1 MRDADSNNFF
11 VSVTPEIQD
20 LSTTSWGEGFVATM
34 SYNNMPFVEN
44 IEEKE
49 LFDNIPIDRSFIAAD
64 NIREEYLPY
73 YDDLLRAKNLEHLRY
88 LEGRVQKA
96 IDRRNELSG
105 APITSTIAGSVVDPL
120 FALNFV
126 PGINIIKNSATI
138 GKATYNAG
146 KVGLAYGVASEARR
160 APFAVGDLPYES
172 QLNIATDTIVS
183 GAFGGIVKGADPF
196 IRSSGNKLKN
206 LFTGKKFNHAFDDN
220 LDKAKLLDEV
230 GEDDYDAVVGNPF
243 GSFGQRIL
251 ARDDVPQEIKEAFIK
266 LSYNSSVPL
275 SGTARKAVPQ
285 SVIQRSFVYE
295 GSARRMEDTLRNLHS
310 EQMLGN
316 KRASKVFGAYT
327 ADFNP
332 FNKSFDDWIE
342 DTIDRYIKLSSP
354 DPAVV
359 RSARDGLSNQ
369 QKQAHSQMKEF
380 FESFDQDARYVGL
393 LMDDAEVSAR
403 IAKIDESIAD
413 KADKLAKLEADI
425 RKQGS
430 FTKKQ
435 ETLRKT
441 LDDEVESLRAR
452 RVGLEDVLQSPTRK
466 NYVFPIYYDKIKLKD
481 NLSREELEGIFKQH
495 YTREGL
501 PDPET
506 SAKNTLSRIMEE
518 NADDLELETATG
530 NAGSFKHLK
539 HRKTNIDEHLIN
551 NFMVKNMNVF
561 YTYAQRMGKRIEF
574 QRAFDGQGIDQV
586 LDSLEKTARKAG
598 LKEKDIA
605 TIRSQFN
612 GEYDRVMGSLLRN
625 PDSFTNQTT
634 KALKSYTGWAYLP
647 FAGISAVS
655 DGGSIVLAHGYK
667 DVISAGR
674 AGLQDNLVG
683 KVLKDAQYA
692 NVAVELAKASVQQRI
707 LGDSI
712 KSIQM
717 NKLEKVQSVG
727 NRFFYTLNGLGP
739 ITQAGKTLDQI
750 LVNDK
755 FYKLAQ
761 KRINNSISV
770 RDNEFLN
777 RYGIDDELAQ
787 YITEMPFQKHDSS
800 KFFFANTDNWP
811 RSTAQE
817 RDLLRKYQSATAAH
831 TDNTIVMG
839 QAFDRPLIMDG
850 VTYIR
855 DNPFFKAAR
864 KVHPNLFA
872 IDKRASTAT
881 TKLVRIESQAMT
893 IPFTFM
899 NFVFGANNKIL
910 GAIRDPYRKYRV
922 QGATALIGLSYLSF
936 EIKNMLGSA
945 KWWER
950 EDESLDVMAR
960 LVDHSGLLGI
970 YSDLGYMGLSIAGN
984 LADNPSDFIIEPKYV
999 SRDKDERMTDAITEP
1014 LGAPVSLALGYARA
1028 FQDYMN
1034 GDTADAAR
1042 EIIYNTPILSI
1053 PMIRQDINDLLS
1065 GRGRF

>member
-11 VSVTPEIQD
+11 ISVTPEIQD

-34 SYNNMPFVEN
+34 AYNNMPFVEN
-44 IEEKE
+44 IEEKQ
-49 LFDNIPIDRSFIAAD
+49 LYDDVPIDRNFIAAD

-73 YDDLLRAKNLEHLRY
+73 YDDLLRAKNLDHLRY

-96 IDRRNELSG
+96 IDRRAILAE
-105 APITSTIAGSVVDPL
+105 APLTSTIAGSVVDPL
-120 FALNFV
+120 FAANFV
-126 PGINIIKNSATI
+126 PGLNIVKNSATI
-138 GKATYNAG
+138 GRATYNAG
-146 KVGLAYGVASEARR
+146 KVGLAYGIASEARR

-172 QLNIATDTIVS
+172 QLNIATDTILS
-183 GAFGGIVKGADPF
+183 GALGGVVKGAEPF
-196 IRSSGNKLKN
+196 IKSSGNKLKN
-206 LFTGKKFNHAFDDN
+206 LFTGKKFNHAFDDKF
-220 LDKAKLLDEV
+220 DKPQLLAEA
-230 GEDDYDAVVGNPF
+230 GEGDYDAVVGNPF

-251 ARDDVPQEIKEAFIK
+251 GRDDVPDEIKEAFVK
-266 LSYNSSVPL
+266 LSSNSSVPL
-275 SGTARKAVPQ
+275 SGSKRNTMPQ

-295 GSARRMEDTLRNLHS
+295 GSARRLEDGLRDLHAQ
-310 EQMLGN
+310 QMLGN

-332 FNKSFDDWIE
+332 FNKEFDEWVE

-354 DPAVV
+354 DPAIK
-359 RSARDGLSNQ
+359 RAARDGLTNQ
-369 QKQAHSQMKEF
+369 QKQAHSQLKEF

-403 IAKIDESIAD
+403 IAKIDEGIA
-413 KADKLAKLEADI
+413 ARSDKLAKLEADI

-441 LDDEVESLRAR
+441 LDDEIENLRAK

-481 NLSREELEGIFKQH
+481 NVSRQELEDIFTEH

-501 PDPET
+501 LDPKT
-506 SAKNTLSRIMEE
+506 SANKTLSRIMEE

-539 HRKTNIDEHLIN
+539 HRKTNVDEHLIS

-574 QRAFDGQGIDQV
+574 HRAFDGQSIDQV
-586 LDSLEKTARKAG
+586 LDNIEKTARKAK

-625 PDSFTNQTT
+625 PDSFSNQTT

-647 FAGISAVS
+647 FAGISAVT
-655 DGGSIVLAHGYK
+655 DAGSLVLAHGYK
-667 DVISAGR
+667 DVIAAGR
-674 AGLQDNLVG
+674 AGLQDNLAG
-683 KVLKDAQYA
+683 KVLKDSQYG
-692 NVAVELAKASVQQRI
+692 NVGVELTKATTQQRI

-712 KSIQM
+712 KSMQM
-717 NKLEKVQSVG
+717 NKLEKVQSIG

-739 ITQAGKTLDQI
+739 ITQAFKTLNQI

-755 FYKLAQ
+755 FYKLVQ
-761 KRINNSISV
+761 KRVNNSISV

-787 YITEMPFQKHDSS
+787 YITEMPFEKHDSS
-800 KFFFANTDNWP
+800 NFFFANTDNWP
-811 RSTAQE
+811 RATAQE
-817 RDLLRKYQSATAAH
+817 RELLRRYQAATAAH
-831 TDNTIVMG
+831 TDNTVVMG
-839 QAFDRPLIMDG
+839 QAFDKPLIMDG
-850 VTYIR
+850 VTFIR

-864 KVHPNLFA
+864 KLHPNLFA

-922 QGATALIGLSYLSF
+922 QGATALIGLSYVSF

-960 LVDHSGLLGI
+960 LIDHSGVLGI
-970 YSDLGYMGLSIAGN
+970 YSDLGYMGLNIAGN

-999 SRDKDERMTDAITEP
+999 SRDKDERMADAITEP
-1014 LGAPVSLALGYARA
+1014 LGAPVGLALGYARA
-1028 FQDYMN
+1028 FKDYMN
-1034 GDTADAAR
+1034 GDMGDAFS

-1053 PMIRQDINDLLS
+1053 PMIRQDINDMIRD
-1065 GRGRF
+1065 RGRF